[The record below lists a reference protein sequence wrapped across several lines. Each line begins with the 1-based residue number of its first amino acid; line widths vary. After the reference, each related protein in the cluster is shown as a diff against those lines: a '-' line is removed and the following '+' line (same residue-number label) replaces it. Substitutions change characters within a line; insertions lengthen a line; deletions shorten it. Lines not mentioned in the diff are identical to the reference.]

1 MHNFACNFKNIST
14 GSNLDSHCG
23 RVTPSCS
30 NLHHNVNEKFA
41 ATLRGGTGFLDI
53 GGPIL
58 EGIPQ
63 WDLGA
68 EPLMGVWR

>member
-1 MHNFACNFKNIST
+1 M
-14 GSNLDSHCG
+14 
-23 RVTPSCS
+23 VTPSCS
-30 NLHHNVNEKFA
+30 NLHHDVNEKFA

-53 GGPIL
+53 WGPIL

-63 WDLGA
+63 RDLGA